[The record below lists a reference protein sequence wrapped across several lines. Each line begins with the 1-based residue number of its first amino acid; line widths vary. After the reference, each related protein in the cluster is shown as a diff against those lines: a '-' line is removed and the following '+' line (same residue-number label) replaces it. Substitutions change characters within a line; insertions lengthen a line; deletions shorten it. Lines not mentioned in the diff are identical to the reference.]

1 VIVVTGG
8 AGFIGSNFVRALAAR
23 GGRKLIVVDE
33 FDDPVKISNL
43 AGVDV
48 AARLDKD
55 AFIAPLRAGRG
66 LQFRPVAI
74 IHQGACSDTMELDEA
89 FMMENNYVYSIT
101 LLEYCL
107 EEKIPFLYA
116 SSASVYGDGKVF
128 RESSEF
134 EKPLNV
140 YARSKHR
147 FDQQVRMRL
156 AGAESQLVGFRYFN
170 VYGPGESHKGRMASV
185 AYHLNKQLE
194 ENDEV
199 RLFEGSD
206 GFGDG
211 EQRRDF
217 VYVDDVVRV
226 GLWFLDNPGQS
237 GIFNVGTGRSQTFN
251 DVAEAVIAWHGRG
264 RIEYV
269 PFPAEL
275 KGRYQSFT
283 EADISALRGC
293 GYTGDFM
300 RVEEG
305 VPAYLDALHSMKQ

>member
-1 VIVVTGG
+1 MIVVTGG

-23 GGRKLIVVDE
+23 GERELIVVDE
-33 FDDPVKISNL
+33 FNDPVKISNL
-43 AGVDV
+43 AGVDI
-48 AARLDKD
+48 ARQLDKD

-66 LQFRPVAI
+66 LSFRPEAI

-89 FMMENNYVYSIT
+89 FMMENNYAYSKT
-101 LLEYCL
+101 LFDYCL

-128 RESSEF
+128 RESPEF

-147 FDQQVRMRL
+147 FDQQVRKRL
-156 AGAESQLVGFRYFN
+156 PGAESQVVGFRYFN
-170 VYGPGESHKGRMASV
+170 VYGPGESHKRRMASV
-185 AYHLNKQLE
+185 AYHFNVQLE
-194 ENDEV
+194 KNGKL

-206 GFGDG
+206 GFGNG

-217 VYVDDVVRV
+217 VYVDDVVQV
-226 GLWFLDNPGQS
+226 GLWFLDNPGKS
-237 GIFNVGTGRSQTFN
+237 GLFNVGTGRSQTFN
-251 DVAEAVIAWHGRG
+251 DVARAVIAWHGRG
-264 RIEYV
+264 RIEYI

-275 KGRYQSFT
+275 IGRYQSFT
-283 EADISALRGC
+283 EADIGALRRCGC
-293 GYTGDFM
+293 PTEFI

-305 VPAYLDALHSMKQ
+305 VCAYLDALQSKKS

>member
-23 GGRKLIVVDE
+23 GDRNLVVVDE
-33 FDDPVKISNL
+33 FNDSVKNANL
-43 AGVDV
+43 AGVDIAERV
-48 AARLDKD
+48 DKN

-66 LQFRPVAI
+66 LEFRPQAI

-89 FMMENNYVYSIT
+89 FMMENNYAYSMT

-107 EEKIPFLYA
+107 REKIPFLYA
-116 SSASVYGDGKVF
+116 SSASVYGDGAVF
-128 RESSEF
+128 RESPEF

-147 FDQQVRMRL
+147 FDQQVREHL
-156 AGAESQLVGFRYFN
+156 PGAESQLVGFRYFN

-185 AYHLNKQLE
+185 AYHLNNQLE
-194 ENDEV
+194 ESGKV
-199 RLFEGSD
+199 RLFEGSN
-206 GFGDG
+206 GFGNG

-217 VYVDDVVRV
+217 VYVVDVVQV
-226 GLWFLDNPGQS
+226 GLWFLDNPGKS

-251 DVAEAVIAWHGRG
+251 DVAKTVIVWHGCG
-264 RIEYV
+264 RIEYI
-269 PFPAEL
+269 PFPTEL

-283 EADISALRGC
+283 EADIGALRQC
-293 GYTGDFM
+293 GYRGDFVP
-300 RVEEG
+300 VEVG
-305 VPAYLDALHSMKQ
+305 VRDYLNALHSTRS